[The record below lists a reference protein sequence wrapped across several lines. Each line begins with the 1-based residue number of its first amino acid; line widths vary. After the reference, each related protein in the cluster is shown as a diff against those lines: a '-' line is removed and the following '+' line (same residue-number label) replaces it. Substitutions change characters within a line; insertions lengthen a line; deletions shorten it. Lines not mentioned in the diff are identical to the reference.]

1 MRTTLDIDREL
12 LDEAVR
18 VLGASSKRE
27 AIEIALAEV
36 VSASRRRDLV
46 GALGTFDL
54 VLTLDDLR
62 REREDE

>member
-27 AIEIALAEV
+27 AIETALAEV
-36 VSASRRRDLV
+36 VSASRRKGLIA
-46 GALGTFDL
+46 ALGTFDL
-54 VLTLDDLR
+54 AFTLDDLA

>member
-27 AIEIALAEV
+27 AIETALAEV
-36 VSASRRRDLV
+36 VSASRRKELIA
-46 GALGTFDL
+46 ALGTFDPAF
-54 VLTLDDLR
+54 TPDDLAR
-62 REREDE
+62 DREDE

>member
-1 MRTTLDIDREL
+1 MRTTLDIDRNL

-27 AIEIALAEV
+27 AIETALAEV
-36 VSASRRRDLV
+36 VSASRRRELIA
-46 GALGTFDL
+46 ALGTFDL
-54 VLTLDDLR
+54 ALTPEDLV

>member
-1 MRTTLDIDREL
+1 MRTTLDIDRSL

-27 AIEIALAEV
+27 AIETALAEV
-36 VSASRRRDLV
+36 VNASRRRDLV
-46 GALGTFDL
+46 AALGSFDL
-54 VLTLDDLR
+54 ALTAEDLA